1 MLCDGKGMLER
12 GVYGLQIN
20 AIKYDIL
27 FFCKQCL
34 SGGKHLHMFNYW
46 GE

>member
-12 GVYGLQIN
+12 GVYVLQIN
-20 AIKYDIL
+20 NAIKL

-34 SGGKHLHMFNYW
+34 SGGKHLHMFN
-46 GE
+46 